1 MELKYASGKHLER
14 AWTLSYDLL
23 VSIQK
28 KMEEK
33 FSVDEIPSLEQIEE
47 TLITFNMLSAK
58 KNKMLI
64 LYREDD

>member
-14 AWTLSYDLL
+14 GWTLSYDLL
-23 VSIQK
+23 VSIQ

-33 FSVDEIPSLEQIEE
+33 FSVDEIPSLEQIEG

-58 KNKMLI
+58 K
-64 LYREDD
+64 

>member
-14 AWTLSYDLL
+14 GWTLSYDLL

-33 FSVDEIPSLEQIEE
+33 FSVDEIPSLEQIEG

-58 KNKMLI
+58 KIKC
-64 LYREDD
+64 